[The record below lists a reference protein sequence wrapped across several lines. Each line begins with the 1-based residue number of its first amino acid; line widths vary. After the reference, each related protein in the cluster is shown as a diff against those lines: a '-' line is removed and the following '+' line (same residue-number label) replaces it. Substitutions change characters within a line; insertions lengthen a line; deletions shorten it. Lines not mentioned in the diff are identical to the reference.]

1 MRYTR
6 FIAAVVA
13 LLVATSCIV
22 DDIDNPVMPNHSGDK
37 ITVVGRI
44 TRFDDHVVDTRSTK
58 DSETEGMLYNMAVAL
73 FPINKEGKIGDC
85 ALFEYKV
92 GSEVLFT
99 IDRQVQND
107 NNEYIYATDTPYVM
121 YVFANC
127 TALEKFN
134 ESKTLE
140 EMKQVVTEV
149 KGIDIPE
156 NGFPMIGSLGDTV
169 TPEGDGKTFILKP
182 GKAADPDLPT
192 IDGTPSELLTIPL
205 EAMFAKV
212 NFTIKVTADQDIP
225 DKLASRFV
233 LNSYTVSNV
242 PNNVD
247 FKKDNDNDE
256 VIAESFERTKVTSI
270 SNVAIGAN
278 TVTFTF
284 YLPERFLKGTIDPE
298 SYAYPFG
305 ELNNDGTITTVTG
318 YSKLRDE
325 DKRYAQRFK
334 PELVNGKNA
343 TCVTLAGEYRDHQN
357 HLYDVEYKIYL
368 GEDNYGNF
376 DVQRNREYFNYI
388 TIRGISATNDMT
400 DLENRVSIDHRVDVE
415 RKSPVIISL
424 RRETLLDSHIEVR
437 PMRIRKSEE
446 VDNMDEL
453 INAVKVEVVNPT
465 TTNWMR
471 LERGYGIGTDAEGK
485 GIYITSGVSEG
496 KRKYFTYNLVN
507 GLSVDG
513 KTADTSNYSLYNS
526 TSVVVPLNEAGES
539 IWIYVDEN
547 TNTAD
552 KDGFRSGTLKVTC
565 GVIEGSDTK
574 TFEPT
579 SVDGTVLSTDYVISQ
594 HNLFPVTYNGHTYNI
609 EYEEEYLHNF
619 DAEDTYGQTEEDGMK
634 WGLDGEQLSHT
645 YTAYFS
651 TGSWKD
657 IENWLLSYSPTKLYY
672 DFYLTRDISNT
683 SATRRD
689 NAGFEFTDEI
699 IKYVPSQFT
708 PITLAE
714 SPDSAIEYCYNRNKR
729 NADGTVANVVW
740 YLPAIDEIE
749 NIMKGAYT
757 DFLVFQ
763 DKPYWSSQPA
773 FLRGRGHYYS
783 FAMTESFADYYFD
796 DKTSARATKIVY
808 TSASGFTN
816 ISSGV
821 DGYDQILD
829 IYKPLDD
836 LGNVPK
842 VIEVDKE
849 PFEYKTTHSFPYLGT
864 RTWTVTID
872 KMTDK
877 RAHPGNMLRT
887 QKARVRCVRKMN

>member
-22 DDIDNPVMPNHSGDK
+22 DDIDNPVMPNHSSDK

-58 DSETEGMLYNMAVAL
+58 DSETEGMLYNMAIAL
-73 FPINKEGKIGDC
+73 FPIKNGEIGDC
-85 ALFEYKV
+85 ALFEYKE

-107 NNEYIYATDTPYVM
+107 NNEYIYDTETPYVM

-127 TALEKFN
+127 TALSKFDK
-134 ESKTLE
+134 SKTLE

-182 GKAADPDLPT
+182 GVAADPSLPT
-192 IDGTPSELLTIPL
+192 IDGNPSELLTIPL

-225 DKLASRFV
+225 EKLASRFV
-233 LNSYTVSNV
+233 LNSYTISNV

-247 FKKDNDNDE
+247 FKKDNDNDD
-256 VIAESFERTKVTSI
+256 VIAESFKRTKVTSI

-298 SYAYPFG
+298 SYEYPFG
-305 ELNNDGTITTVTG
+305 GLDNKGEIISVKG

-453 INAVKVEVVNPT
+453 INAVKVEVVDPT

-471 LERGYGIGTDAEGK
+471 LERGYGIGTDAQGK

-526 TSVVVPLNEAGES
+526 TRVVVPLDAAGES

-547 TNTAD
+547 TNAAD
-552 KDGFRSGTLKVTC
+552 KDGFRSGTLRVTC
-565 GVIEGSDTK
+565 GVIQNNDTS
-574 TFEPT
+574 TFQPT

-594 HNLFPVTYNGHTYNI
+594 HALFPVTYNGHTYNI

-619 DAEDTYGQTEEDGMK
+619 DAEDTYGQTEENGMK
-634 WGLDGEQLSHT
+634 WGLDGEQLSSK
-645 YTAYFS
+645 YKAFFVE
-651 TGSWKD
+651 GSIAD
-657 IENWLLSYSPTKLYY
+657 GIINSFVSGAKLYY
-672 DFYLTRDISNT
+672 DFYLTRDINKSG
-683 SATRRD
+683 ATRRD
-689 NAGFEFTDEI
+689 NAGYNFADEI

-714 SPDSAIEYCYNRNKR
+714 SPNSAIEYCYNRNKR

-740 YLPAIDEIE
+740 YLPAIDQIE
-749 NIMKGAYT
+749 NIMMGAYT

-773 FLRGRGHYYS
+773 FYRGYGIYQSRLLANERG
-783 FAMTESFADYYFD
+783 DYYFD
-796 DKTSARATKIVY
+796 DKTSARATKVVY
-808 TSASGFTN
+808 SSSTGFGN

-821 DGYDQILD
+821 DGYQQIMD
-829 IYKPLDD
+829 MYVPLGDMLNPD
-836 LGNVPK
+836 PPKYTQVTSDNFKYTTQRGNN
-842 VIEVDKE
+842 
-849 PFEYKTTHSFPYLGT
+849 
-864 RTWTVTID
+864 VTIE

-877 RAHPGNMLRT
+877 KPHPGNMLRT
-887 QKARVRCVRKMN
+887 QKARVRCVRKAN